1 LIQNSKRFHLILYF
15 WISNKSER
23 YKLNLKKK
31 FHDWVESKF
40 LFVIRKEQD
49 FAVVTSFSVSAFSVV
64 LIFVLLF
71 FTLFGISLVL
81 SKTLLQQW
89 FDPEYAETEN
99 LSKILMLSETVD
111 SLAVEIAQKD
121 LYVLNLQRIITGDDD
136 FVPGNTMDTASAKGA
151 AKTDIRSF
159 EASEETKI
167 ILDEFRGSQLDFGSA
182 RATSSDAFSQ
192 TYFFPPLKGLVTAAF
207 EPQKNHF
214 GVDVV
219 TKENEPVKTIADG
232 SVFFTSWT
240 LETGYVIAVQHANEL
255 ISIYKHNSVL
265 LKTVGDVVRGG
276 EILSIIGNTGELTSG
291 QHLHFEMWYRGTPLN
306 PQEFIT
312 FN

>member
-1 LIQNSKRFHLILYF
+1 M
-15 WISNKSER
+15 
-23 YKLNLKKK
+23 NLKKK
-31 FHDWVESKF
+31 FQDWVESKF

-64 LIFVLLF
+64 LIVVLLF
-71 FTLFGISLVL
+71 FTLFGVSLIL
-81 SKTLLQQW
+81 SKTLLKQW
-89 FDPEYAETEN
+89 FDPEYAESEN
-99 LSKILMLSETVD
+99 LSRILTLSETVD

-121 LYVLNLQRIITGDDD
+121 LYVLNLQRIIMGEAEDNPEQANDTSVATGD
-136 FVPGNTMDTASAKGA
+136 AKSDVR
-151 AKTDIRSF
+151 TF
-159 EASEETKI
+159 EASDETKM
-167 ILDEFRGSQLDFGSA
+167 ILEEFRGTPMDFGSV

>member
-1 LIQNSKRFHLILYF
+1 M
-15 WISNKSER
+15 
-23 YKLNLKKK
+23 NLKKK
-31 FHDWVESKF
+31 FQDWVESKF

-64 LIFVLLF
+64 LIVVLLF
-71 FTLFGISLVL
+71 LTLFGVSLIL
-81 SKTLLQQW
+81 SKTLLKQW
-89 FDPEYAETEN
+89 FDPEYAESEN
-99 LSKILMLSETVD
+99 LSRILMLSETVD

-121 LYVLNLQRIITGDDD
+121 LYVLNLQRIIRGEAEDNPELAKDTSVSSGD
-136 FVPGNTMDTASAKGA
+136 AKS
-151 AKTDIRSF
+151 DIRSF
-159 EASEETKI
+159 EASEETKK
-167 ILDEFRGSQLDFGSA
+167 ILEEFRGTPMDLGSV

-192 TYFFPPLKGLVTAAF
+192 IYFFPPLKGLVTAAF

-219 TKENEPVKTIADG
+219 TKDNEPVKTIADG
-232 SVFFTSWT
+232 TVFFTSWT

-265 LKTVGDVVRGG
+265 LKTVGDVVKGG